1 MGCHSRPCFLTFLSA
16 CWLAGT
22 NPGRLSWGRQTGP
35 SSTYSVWCSCQVHP
49 PHPTHVGYPRLC
61 GHGGKKP
68 NYLNTLLN
76 PGQAD
81 VLGFSTTAVVLFLT
95 VLMIPLCYME
105 VWPSLRFFIQNGAIL
120 SSPFLELDVP
130 TSETLMSLLSE
141 KSLEFP
147 EMVLSALLADA
158 FILSSCVSK

>member
-1 MGCHSRPCFLTFLSA
+1 MGGNPDVIPCLF
-16 CWLAGT
+16 
-22 NPGRLSWGRQTGP
+22 
-35 SSTYSVWCSCQVHP
+35 
-49 PHPTHVGYPRLC
+49 
-61 GHGGKKP
+61 KKP

-130 TSETLMSLLSE
+130 TSETFD
-141 KSLEFP
+141 EFA
-147 EMVLSALLADA
+147 E
-158 FILSSCVSK
+158 